1 MPSLVKKY
9 DEALNIMLFI
19 MRDFSID
26 SKIIMRNSIKV
37 IDEFDDIFDTD
48 SSKISALYYDFC
60 RLDELYNIEE
70 AVEIGFKKFLI
81 KSVKE
86 TKSMLDYHNYN
97 CKSECIICKTK
108 KKMEGELIERKRPK
122 VSTKH
127 KK

>member
-19 MRDFSID
+19 MRDFSVD

-48 SSKISALYYDFC
+48 SSKISTLYYDFC
-60 RLDELYNIEE
+60 SLDELYNIEE
-70 AVEIGFKKFLI
+70 AVEMGFKKFLI

-122 VSTKH
+122 ISTKH